1 MKKLYE
7 VTLNECVAESIM
19 NHISERSEHDPAV
32 VDKLAEVVPV
42 VPSDCS
48 NVTVK
53 VTADEMAEILNAI
66 IHLMYWA

>member
-7 VTLNECVAESIM
+7 ITLIESVAESIM
-19 NHISERSEHDPAV
+19 IHISERHEHDPAV
-32 VDKLAEVVPV
+32 VDKFAEVVNV
-42 VPSDCS
+42 IPSDCD

-66 IHLMYWA
+66 IHLMRWA